1 MKKQCL
7 ECQDEFV
14 GRVDAKFCSD
24 SCRSSFHNRT
34 NIEGREEIKRVNV
47 ILRKNRKIL
56 AGFNKTGTA
65 RVRRS
70 LLLTEGFNFNYLT
83 NVYITSKGKTYKY
96 SYDYGYLESEDDYLT
111 IVIKKDYVR

>member
-34 NIEGREEIKRVNV
+34 NIEGRE
-47 ILRKNRKIL
+47 
-56 AGFNKTGTA
+56 
-65 RVRRS
+65 
-70 LLLTEGFNFNYLT
+70 
-83 NVYITSKGKTYKY
+83 
-96 SYDYGYLESEDDYLT
+96 
-111 IVIKKDYVR
+111 

>member
-24 SCRSSFHNRT
+24 SCRSAFHNRT
-34 NIEGREEIKRVNV
+34 NVEGREEIKRVNV

-96 SYDYGYLESEDDYLT
+96 SYDHGYLESEDDYLT